1 MEKILRILVSLLLL
15 FGLLACTACNP
26 WEAAIPATESTT
38 EATTEAPTTEA
49 PTTEAPTTEAP
60 TTEAPT
66 TEAPTTEA
74 PTTEA
79 PTETEPPETEPPH
92 SPLYLPE
99 YSVEDVI
106 TYFNEVVLTVEYNNG
121 DGDPSLVQK
130 WLAPMYY
137 RIEGSPSEQDL
148 EVLEDFVAQLN
159 EVPGFPG
166 MEEVSHGESLSNITI
181 YFLDREPFE
190 EIFSDVVHGDFAN
203 GAVEFWYYT
212 DTNEIYDG
220 TIGYRTDIPQA
231 DRNSII
237 LEEIVNTLG
246 ISDSGRRS
254 DSIVY
259 QHSNENLQLSDIDW
273 LLLELLYHPD
283 IDTAMDAEMCEK
295 VIRDLYY

>member
-15 FGLLACTACNP
+15 FGLLACTACDP
-26 WEAAIPATESTT
+26 WEAVLPESTA
-38 EATTEAPTTEA
+38 EATTEAPTTEV
-49 PTTEAPTTEAP
+49 
-60 TTEAPT
+60 PT

-79 PTETEPPETEPPH
+79 PTETEPPETEPLH
-92 SPLYLPE
+92 SPLYLPD

-130 WLAPMYY
+130 WLSPIYY
-137 RIEGSPSEQDL
+137 RIQGEPSEQDL
-148 EVLEDFVAQLN
+148 AVLEDFVAQLN
-159 EVPGFPG
+159 RIPGFPG

-181 YFLDREPFE
+181 YFVEREPFE

-212 DTNEIYDG
+212 DTNEIYSASVGVCLDVG
-220 TIGYRTDIPQA
+220 QES
-231 DRNSII
+231 RNSI
-237 LEEIVNTLG
+237 LPEEIINMLG
-246 ISDSGRRS
+246 ITDTVLRE

-259 QHSNENLQLSDIDW
+259 QYSDENTALSDMD
-273 LLLELLYHPD
+273 LLILKLLYSPE
-283 IDTAMDAEMCEK
+283 IRCGMTAEECEA
-295 VIRDLYY
+295 VIRELYD

>member
-26 WEAAIPATESTT
+26 WEAALPATEPTT

-60 TTEAPT
+60 T
-66 TEAPTTEA
+66 
-74 PTTEA
+74 
-79 PTETEPPETEPPH
+79 ETEPPH

-130 WLAPMYY
+130 WLSPMYY

-166 MEEVSHGESLSNITI
+166 MEEVTDWESFSNITI

-212 DTNEIYDG
+212 DTNEIYSCDVG
-220 TIGYRTDIPQA
+220 VCLDVEQEARV
-231 DRNSII
+231 SI
-237 LEEIVNTLG
+237 LPEEIINMLG
-246 ISDSGRRS
+246 ITDTVLRE

-259 QHSNENLQLSDIDW
+259 QYSDENTTLSDMD
-273 LLLELLYHPD
+273 LLILKLLYDPR
-283 IDTAMDAEMCEK
+283 IQCGMDAAACEE
-295 VIRDLYY
+295 ILRELYY

>member
-1 MEKILRILVSLLLL
+1 MEKTLRILISLLLL

-26 WEAAIPATESTT
+26 WEAVIPATEPTT
-38 EATTEAPTTEA
+38 EATTEAPTTE
-49 PTTEAPTTEAP
+49 T
-60 TTEAPT
+60 PT

-106 TYFNEVVLTVEYNNG
+106 TYFNEVVLTIEYNNG

-130 WLAPMYY
+130 WLSPMYY

-166 MEEVSHGESLSNITI
+166 MEEVTDWESLSNITI

-212 DTNEIYDG
+212 DTNEIYSASVGICLDVG
-220 TIGYRTDIPQA
+220 QER
-231 DRNSII
+231 RNSI
-237 LEEIVNTLG
+237 LPEEIVNMLG
-246 ISDSGRRS
+246 ITDTVLRE

-259 QHSNENLQLSDIDW
+259 QYSDENFTLSDMDW
-273 LLLELLYHPD
+273 LILKLLYSPE
-283 IDTAMDAEMCEK
+283 IQCGMNAEECEA
-295 VIRDLYY
+295 VIRELYY